1 MPKERRN
8 LTSLEMRNLIFDALA
23 TDDKADTPRGITFK
37 EKDYKGC
44 ISNLYDIVEFL
55 AVKHNLIDK
64 VAEIPITVWGAEK
77 GTLTYRGNTSF
88 DENEINLFFE
98 ETHLLIGQNVISP
111 GAIGHGYSDAW
122 PYFHVTRYGLE
133 CLAKRDIVPYDPE
146 NYMKRLR
153 AIASFDDW
161 EEFYMEQCLKCYNIG
176 AMESAIIMLGL
187 EGEYLAN
194 RLIDALQAFLD
205 KNEPAEYKKY
215 ITALKGKN
223 KISQRF
229 IEYEKYQEKCA
240 SLRDSTNNIKYPE
253 LKKLAPSLDGAAKA
267 TYATF
272 LRLTRNELA
281 HPANVR
287 MERIQALTMLISFVK
302 YCETQH
308 KYFEFYMSNP

>member
-1 MPKERRN
+1 M
-8 LTSLEMRNLIFDALA
+8 
-23 TDDKADTPRGITFK
+23 
-37 EKDYKGC
+37 
-44 ISNLYDIVEFL
+44 
-55 AVKHNLIDK
+55 
-64 VAEIPITVWGAEK
+64 
-77 GTLTYRGNTSF
+77 
-88 DENEINLFFE
+88 
-98 ETHLLIGQNVISP
+98 HLLIGQNVISP
-111 GAIGHGYSDAW
+111 GAIGHAYGDAW

-153 AIASFDDW
+153 AIALFDVW
-161 EEFYMEQCLKCYNIG
+161 EEFYMEQCLKCYNVG

-215 ITALKGKN
+215 IAALKGKN

-253 LKKLAPSLDGAAKA
+253 LKKFAPSLDGAAKA

-308 KYFEFYMSNP
+308 KYLEFYISNP